1 VTAYQ
6 KTSGKV
12 IVAVDGHAAS
22 GKGTM
27 ARSLAEALNLAYLDT
42 GSLYRAVGVAVLR
55 AGGDPARDADAVR
68 AAESLD
74 LTKFSRDDLRSE
86 AAGGAASTV
95 AAIPGVRAALLEFQ
109 RRFAYQPPQ
118 NKAGAVLD
126 GRDIGTVICPDA
138 DVKIFVTASLEA
150 RVERRIKELRAGGQ
164 AVIDAR
170 VRDDMIA
177 RDARDSGRSV
187 APMVAAADAWVLD
200 TTTLDAG
207 QVLAQAK
214 AFIARKL
221 SR

>member
-1 VTAYQ
+1 
-6 KTSGKV
+6 
-12 IVAVDGHAAS
+12 
-22 GKGTM
+22 M

-68 AAESLD
+68 AAELLD

>member
-1 VTAYQ
+1 
-6 KTSGKV
+6 
-12 IVAVDGHAAS
+12 
-22 GKGTM
+22 M

>member
-1 VTAYQ
+1 MTAYQ